1 MFHHFHPYKPFLQKD
16 TRRIIV
22 GTLPPPR
29 FCTKEYKDN
38 DVLFCYGSQD
48 GLLWKALDKIYK
60 LNLVY
65 NQSQKAVKQRK
76 EFLIKNNLGICDIV
90 DSCKREKIDASDIGM
105 QDVELRDI
113 LKYLKEYKD
122 IDTLIF
128 TGGYCKNSP
137 EYFLRK
143 VLKEQNLKFELL
155 DQNIPKI
162 HKFKYL
168 NKEYKTISLTSPS
181 NAANRSIGAN
191 SYYKEQKS
199 KNKNYTT
206 FDFRVEQYEK
216 VFLTNNSGNKSSNPI
231 NKHLNG
237 HY

>member
-1 MFHHFHPYKPFLQKD
+1 MFNHFHPYKPFLNKD
-16 TRRIIV
+16 TKRIIV

-29 FCTKEYKDN
+29 FCTREYKEK

-48 GLLWKALDKIYK
+48 GLLWQALDKIFD

-65 NQSQKAVKQRK
+65 DQSNFAVKQRK
-76 EFLIKNNLGICDIV
+76 DFLLKNYLGICDIV

-105 QDVELRDI
+105 QDVVLRDI
-113 LKYLKEYKD
+113 LWFLKKYTN
-122 IDTLIF
+122 IDTIIF
-128 TGGYCKNSP
+128 TGGLCKNSP

-143 VLKEQNLKFELL
+143 VLKENSIKYNLINES
-155 DQNIPKI
+155 IPKI
-162 HKFKYL
+162 HTFKYD
-168 NKEYKTISLTSPS
+168 NREIKTISLTSPS

-191 SYYKEQKS
+191 SYYKEQKQ

-216 VFLTNNSGNKSSNPI
+216 VFKF
-231 NKHLNG
+231 
-237 HY
+237 